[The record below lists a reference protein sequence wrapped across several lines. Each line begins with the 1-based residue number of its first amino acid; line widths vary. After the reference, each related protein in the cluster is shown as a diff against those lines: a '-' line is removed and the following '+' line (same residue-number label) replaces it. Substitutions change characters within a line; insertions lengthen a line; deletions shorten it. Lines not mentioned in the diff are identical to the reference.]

1 MTESVIKPVRFHA
14 PQCNLTRP
22 YTTHHTTH
30 ARCSPPA
37 RAQSI
42 SDIYD
47 QGACGDCWAVGA
59 ITAATDRLCIA
70 GHKAGN
76 GAAVGNPRLSVEH
89 IVGCCNV
96 CGYGCADG
104 FPNYAWNWLAGKKG
118 EPYGV
123 VTGGQYGDTSFCSA
137 YTLPPCNHYATPND
151 TLRNCE
157 SGPPDKTPA
166 CPATCDNNTSYKTP
180 FAQDVHKFASAYA
193 VPSAEASIMQEIFEH
208 GKCTRAVL
216 AACMVEHII

>member
-1 MTESVIKPVRFHA
+1 M
-14 PQCNLTRP
+14 
-22 YTTHHTTH
+22 
-30 ARCSPPA
+30 
-37 RAQSI
+37 
-42 SDIYD
+42 
-47 QGACGDCWAVGA
+47 
-59 ITAATDRLCIA
+59 
-70 GHKAGN
+70 
-76 GAAVGNPRLSVEH
+76 GNPRLSVEH
-89 IVGCCNV
+89 IVGCCKV

-208 GKCTRAVL
+208 GTCTRAV
-216 AACMVEHII
+216 CTRRVWRST